1 MCRVGILLLTLTA
14 LASGSAWAGGR
25 AACRMVY
32 GPPLWGVCYAEEVVW
47 SQGPLEAAVGVEWRS
62 WPEAQVA
69 PYTLLG
75 LYLEGWW
82 VTLEV
87 ARPLWGGVPW
97 RWAIGAG
104 VRW

>member
-1 MCRVGILLLTLTA
+1 MRLAILGLTLTA
-14 LASGSAWAGGR
+14 LACGSALAGGR
-25 AACRMVY
+25 AACRVVY

-47 SQGPLEAAVGVEWRS
+47 QAGPVEAAVGVEART
-62 WPEAQVA
+62 WPEAQVT
-69 PYTLLG
+69 PYTLIG

-82 VTLEV
+82 ATLEV
-87 ARPLWGGVPW
+87 ARPLPGVSPW

>member
-1 MCRVGILLLTLTA
+1 VRLASLLLA
-14 LASGSAWAGGR
+14 LALTWTGAACASGGR
-25 AACRMVY
+25 AACRVVQ
-32 GPPLWGVCYAEEVVW
+32 GPPLWAVCYAEQVILA
-47 SQGPLEAAVGVEWRS
+47 QGPVEIAVGVEGRT
-62 WPEAQVA
+62 WPSGQVA
-69 PYTLLG
+69 PYTLIG

-82 VTLEV
+82 ATLEV

>member
-1 MCRVGILLLTLTA
+1 MRLVILVLTLAA

-25 AACRMVY
+25 AACRVVY
-32 GPPLWGVCYAEEVVW
+32 GPPLWGVCYAEQVLW
-47 SQGPLEAAVGVEWRS
+47 SAGPLEVALGVEART
-62 WPEAQVA
+62 WPQEQVA
-69 PYTLLG
+69 PYTLIG

-82 VTLEV
+82 ATLEV
-87 ARPLWGGVPW
+87 ARPLLGASPW

>member
-1 MCRVGILLLTLTA
+1 MRLLSLLLA
-14 LASGSAWAGGR
+14 LVLMWTGAAYASGR
-25 AACRMVY
+25 AACRVVY
-32 GPPLWGVCYAEEVVW
+32 APPLWGVCYAEQVVW
-47 SQGPLEAAVGVEWRS
+47 AQDPLEVAVGVEART

-69 PYTLLG
+69 PYTLIG

-82 VTLEV
+82 ATLEV
-87 ARPLWGGVPW
+87 ARPLLGASPW

>member
-1 MCRVGILLLTLTA
+1 MRRLAILVLTLAA
-14 LASGSAWAGGR
+14 LASGSALAGGR
-25 AACRMVY
+25 AACRVVQ
-32 GPPLWGVCYAEEVVW
+32 GPPLWAVCYAEEVVW

-62 WPEAQVA
+62 WPEPQVGL
-69 PYTLLG
+69 YSLVG

-82 VTLEV
+82 ATLEV
-87 ARPLWGGVPW
+87 ARPLLGASPW

>member
-1 MCRVGILLLTLTA
+1 MRRLATLALTLIA
-14 LASGSAWAGGR
+14 LACGSALAGGR

-32 GPPLWGVCYAEEVVW
+32 GPPLWGVCYAEAVVW
-47 SQGPLEAAVGVEWRS
+47 VQGPLEVAVGVEGRT

-69 PYTLLG
+69 PYTLIG
-75 LYLEGWW
+75 VYLPGWW
-82 VTLEV
+82 WTLEV
-87 ARPLWGGVPW
+87 GRALLGASPW